1 MTRPLALRI
10 RSTALAKASPSG
22 PRSAAAS
29 ALMPPLSVSSV
40 RSADSTLVGV
50 GPDDWV
56 ISGFEL
62 GMYRSREEGIGP
74 FAACLARPG
83 P

>member
-1 MTRPLALRI
+1 
-10 RSTALAKASPSG
+10 
-22 PRSAAAS
+22 
-29 ALMPPLSVSSV
+29 V

-62 GMYRSREEGIGP
+62 GM
-74 FAACLARPG
+74 L
-83 P
+83 